1 MIDVST
7 SFNGPVALQRHII
20 RVSNM
25 KFCDEC
31 GSTLSTEW
39 ENRSYKCP
47 RCGVVKPLEAAAVFV
62 NRHTPVNDKIIVI
75 GKIERKVRTAPQ
87 TNASCPK
94 CGNDGAYW
102 WMVQT
107 RSADE
112 SSTQFFR
119 CTRCGRTWREYS

>member
-1 MIDVST
+1 MST
-7 SFNGPVALQRHII
+7 SFNDSVALQRHITG
-20 RVSNM
+20 VGKV

-47 RCGVVKPLEAAAVFV
+47 RCGVAEPIEVKAVYV
-62 NRHTPVNDKIIVI
+62 NNHTPVNDKIIVI
-75 GKIERKVRTAPQ
+75 GKNERKMRTTPQ
-87 TNASCPK
+87 TNALCPK
-94 CGNDGAYW
+94 CGNDRAYW

-119 CTRCGRTWREYS
+119 CTRCSRTWREYS